1 MTNSRIV
8 LLLLAACWLLLASSI
23 PTSLHG
29 AGIVLLLAMIALD
42 LVLGVMTDWLAFLPT
57 SRLDERQAALRN
69 RAYRLGFRLLA
80 AAVLLMVPLAI
91 LGAALATSNGQS
103 INAVPDAIIPRHL
116 AAFLQLLIAGPT
128 AVIAWLQEDREAT
141 GSRSWMRRWW
151 FLLLA
156 PLLAGAW
163 FVAGQVLPAQTYTTH
178 GMSGAF
184 SAFGATCDHYAAE
197 KSIAGG
203 LAGATRFKVEVCWDG
218 RNAWAFGDPSLHTP
232 TNLMPAPVPADQLLT
247 PYSMPTL
254 PDLTS
259 CTPADAD
266 MDFVTITERCAQEI
280 GPDGTMHLTLQGR
293 VSPLPGGVGARD
305 VQIQLVVARD
315 GRVLAF
321 N

>member
-1 MTNSRIV
+1 VTNSRVV

-29 AGIVLLLAMIALD
+29 AGIVLLLAVIALD

-57 SRLDERQAALRN
+57 SRLDERQAALRD

-80 AAVLLMVPLAI
+80 AGVLVMVPLAI
-91 LGAALATSNGQS
+91 FGAVLATSNMQI
-103 INAVPDAIIPRHL
+103 INAVPDAITARHL
-116 AAFLQLLIAGPT
+116 AAFLELMIIGPT
-128 AVIAWLQEDREAT
+128 AVIAWLQEDEAT
-141 GSRSWMRRWW
+141 GRQGRIRGWW
-151 FLLLA
+151 SLVLV
-156 PLLAGAW
+156 PLLAGVW
-163 FVAGQVLPAQTYTTH
+163 FVAGEVLPAQTYTTH
-178 GMSGAF
+178 GMSGTF

-218 RNAWAFGDPSLHTP
+218 RNSWAFGDPSLHTP

-254 PDLTS
+254 LDLTS
-259 CTPADAD
+259 CAPADAD

-315 GRVLAF
+315 GKVLAF